1 MMIVL
6 LIIGTL
12 SAIIVPVYVRALD
25 NAKIVTTEQEMRTV
39 EQKIVAFL
47 ATQGI
52 LPMSLDEIGMGNLLD
67 SWGHP
72 YQYLRLANPPDD
84 GDGDD
89 KGKGNGKGK
98 DKDKDKGPKEKG
110 KPRKD
115 HFLVPI
121 NSDFDLYSMGP
132 DGESRAPLTAK
143 HSRDDI
149 IRANNG
155 GYFGPASEY

>member
-1 MMIVL
+1 
-6 LIIGTL
+6 
-12 SAIIVPVYVRALD
+12 
-25 NAKIVTTEQEMRTV
+25 
-39 EQKIVAFL
+39 
-47 ATQGI
+47 
-52 LPMSLDEIGMGNLLD
+52 MGNLLD
-67 SWGHP
+67 PWGRP
-72 YQYLRLANPPDD
+72 YQYLRLANPSDNGK
-84 GDGDD
+84 GDGKDNDKD
-89 KGKGNGKGK
+89 KGKGK
-98 DKDKDKGPKEKG
+98 DMDPKEKG

-121 NSDFDLYSMGP
+121 NSDFDLYSLGP